1 MYKTVKEIRKLFIEY
16 FRGKGHTIVPSSSL
30 IPVGD
35 PTLLFTTAGMVQFKP
50 YFTGAVELTFTRAA
64 TSQKSLRTT
73 DLENVGRTERHCTFF
88 EMLGNFSFG
97 DYFKKEAISYA
108 LDFSTNY
115 LGFDKDKIWITVY
128 LDDDEAE
135 NFWIAEGI
143 PKERIVRLGKEDNF
157 WGPAGDTGA
166 CGPCS
171 ELYLDRGPEKGGP
184 NCGTSNTC
192 KPGCSCDRFLE
203 FWNLVFN
210 QFDQDINGKLNP
222 LKQTGIDTGSGLER
236 VALLL
241 QNVDSVYDTN
251 ELRRIISFI
260 EKLSGKTYDTE
271 SKMAFRVLTDHSRA
285 ITFSI
290 SDGVVPDK
298 TGRGYVIRRLIRR
311 ASLFARRIGIKEAFI
326 YKVIP
331 EIVEIYKEEYPDLEK
346 RQTEIIRI
354 VKSEE
359 DLFLNTLEL
368 GLGVIDAMTRNY
380 ETMKERLEHQTDIT
394 NPVLQEIAI
403 HSFETDTKKKMFSGA
418 DIFKLYGTYG
428 FPPEMTKEILRDKG
442 FEFDEKGFQEELEKD
457 RKLSR
462 DSWKGKKA
470 QILSSIGEKI
480 PATKFTGYEN
490 VADSGKI
497 IYLIQDSK
505 TIDHIKVGHD
515 AILILDKSCFYGESG
530 GQIGDSGYIKL
541 GDNLFQVKDTQKEN
555 DVILHI
561 GSVLHGEFKIG
572 DSVSLEVESN
582 RRELLTYHHSGTHL
596 LNGALREILGTHV
609 TQKASLVSDEYLRF
623 DFSHNAALSEEE
635 IIRIESKV
643 NEAIESSIP
652 VATQVLSIEDA
663 KKTGA
668 VAFFEEKYG
677 DIVRVIQMGKYSVEF
692 CGGTHVS
699 NTGKIKY
706 FYIQKESS
714 PGAGNR
720 RIEAVC
726 GSPVIEFF
734 QKEFQT
740 LSQKTQEFNL
750 KAKEIFKDSKNF
762 IDSKI
767 PSPEEVQE
775 AFIKNGAATVKQYRD
790 LKSSVEK
797 ELSEKLNLLNKEKKR
812 LESEGNSSLLAN
824 ADSLFSKAEKIDSIH
839 FVFESFKDVKVDAL
853 KELGDRIKNKTEKIF
868 IAFILES
875 QASNTVLLMANK
887 FAVESGIDCNQI
899 LKTSMSAL
907 GGKGGGK
914 IDMAQ
919 GSVASQKSIS
929 EIKEIIKKEIK
940 IKG

>member
-1 MYKTVKEIRKLFIEY
+1 MYKTVTEIRNLFIEY

-108 LDFSTNY
+108 LDFSTNH
-115 LGFDKDKIWITVY
+115 LGFDKEKIWITVY

-171 ELYLDRGPEKGGP
+171 ELYLDRGVEKGGP

-192 KPGCSCDRFLE
+192 KPGCNCDRFLE

-251 ELRRIISFI
+251 ELRRIIGFI
-260 EKLSGKTYDTE
+260 ETLSGKKYDVDT
-271 SKMAFRVLTDHSRA
+271 KMAFRVLTDHSRA

-290 SDGVVPDK
+290 SDGVMPDK

-331 EIVEIYKEEYPDLEK
+331 EIVSIYKEEYPDLVK
-346 RQTEIIRI
+346 RQIEIIRI

-368 GLGVIDAMTRNY
+368 GLAVIDSMTKNY
-380 ETMKERLEHQTDIT
+380 EAKKEKR
-394 NPVLQEIAI
+394 
-403 HSFETDTKKKMFSGA
+403 FSGI

-428 FPPEMTKEILRDKG
+428 FPAEMTKEILRDRG
-442 FEFDEKGFQEELEKD
+442 FEFDENGFEEELEKD

-470 QILSSIGEKI
+470 QILSSVGEKI
-480 PATKFTGYEN
+480 PATKFTGYEKTSD
-490 VADSGKI
+490 VGKI
-497 IYLIQDSK
+497 LFILQDSK
-505 TIDHIKVGHD
+505 PTSALKLGEDG
-515 AILILDKSCFYGESG
+515 ILILDTSCFYGESG
-530 GQIGDSGYIKL
+530 GQVGDSGYIKL
-541 GDNLFQVKDTQKEN
+541 GENLFQVKDTQKEN

-561 GSVLHGEFKIG
+561 GSLLKGELELG
-572 DSVSLEVESN
+572 DTISSEVESS

-609 TQKASLVSDEYLRF
+609 AQKASLVSDEYLRF

-635 IIRIESKV
+635 IIQIEAKV
-643 NEAIESSIP
+643 NEAIQSSVP

-699 NTGKIKY
+699 NTSNIKY

-726 GSPVIEFF
+726 GTPVIEFF
-734 QKEFQT
+734 QKEFQA
-740 LSQKTQEFNL
+740 LAQKTQEFNL
-750 KAKEIFKDSKNF
+750 KAKEVFKDSKNF

-767 PSPEEVQE
+767 PSPDEVQD
-775 AFIKNGAATVKQYRD
+775 AFLKNGAVTVKQYRD
-790 LKSSVEK
+790 LKRKIEN
-797 ELSEKLNLLNKEKKR
+797 ELSEKSNLLNKEKKR
-812 LESEGNSSLLAN
+812 LESEGNNSILSQAETIF
-824 ADSLFSKAEKIDSIH
+824 ASAEKTGSTY
-839 FVFESFKDVKVDAL
+839 FVSGRFKDLKIDVL
-853 KELGDRIKNKTEKIF
+853 KELGDRIKNRQEKVF
-868 IAFILES
+868 ISFILES
-875 QASNTVLLMANK
+875 ETGKAVLLMANK
-887 FAVESGIDCNQI
+887 LAVESGLDCNQI
-899 LKTSMSAL
+899 LKASMSAL
-907 GGKGGGK
+907 NGKGGGK
-914 IDMAQ
+914 TDMAQ
-919 GSVASQKSIS
+919 GSTSLQTSVD
-929 EIKEIIKKEIK
+929 EILQTVKKEITTR
-940 IKG
+940 G

>member
-1 MYKTVKEIRKLFIEY
+1 MYKTVAEIRKLFIDF
-16 FRGKGHTIVPSSSL
+16 FRNNGHTIVASSSL

-97 DYFKKEAISYA
+97 DYFKKEAIAYA
-108 LDFSTNY
+108 LDFSTKH
-115 LGFDKDKIWITVY
+115 LGFDKEKIWITVY

-135 NFWIAEGI
+135 NFWLAEGI
-143 PKERIVRLGKEDNF
+143 PKERIVRLGKKDNF

-192 KPGCSCDRFLE
+192 KPGCDCDRFLE

-241 QNVDSVYDTN
+241 QNVDSVYDTD
-251 ELRRIISFI
+251 ELRRIIGFI
-260 EKLSGKTYDTE
+260 EKLSGKAYDTE
-271 SKMAFRVLTDHSRA
+271 TKMAFRVLTDHSRA

-290 SDGVVPDK
+290 SDGVMPDK

-331 EIVEIYKEEYPDLEK
+331 EIVDIYKEEYPDLAK

-368 GLGVIDAMTRNY
+368 GLAVIDSMTKQY
-380 ETMKERLEHQTDIT
+380 EAKKEKR
-394 NPVLQEIAI
+394 
-403 HSFETDTKKKMFSGA
+403 FSGA
-418 DIFKLYGTYG
+418 DTFKLYGTYG
-428 FPPEMTKEILRDKG
+428 FPAEMTKEILRDRG
-442 FEFDEKGFQEELEKD
+442 FEFDEKGFAEELEKD

-470 QILSSIGEKI
+470 QILSSLGEKI
-480 PATKFTGYEN
+480 PATKFTGYEK
-490 VADSGKI
+490 VSDEGKI
-497 IYLIQDSK
+497 LFILQDSK
-505 TIDHIKVGHD
+505 PVSALKTGEDGIIV
-515 AILILDKSCFYGESG
+515 LNQSCFYGESG

-561 GSVLHGEFKIG
+561 GSLLKGELKVG
-572 DSVSLEVESN
+572 DLISTEVESN

-596 LNGALREILGTHV
+596 LNGALRELLGTHV
-609 TQKASLVSDEYLRF
+609 AQKASLVSDEYLRF
-623 DFSHNAALSEEE
+623 DFSHNAALSEDE
-635 IIRIESKV
+635 IIQIESKV
-643 NEAIESSIP
+643 NEAIQSSVD
-652 VATQVLSIEDA
+652 VATQVLSIEEA

-692 CGGTHVS
+692 CGGTPVRR
-699 NTGKIKY
+699 
-706 FYIQKESS
+706 
-714 PGAGNR
+714 PGRAR
-720 RIEAVC
+720 A
-726 GSPVIEFF
+726 
-734 QKEFQT
+734 
-740 LSQKTQEFNL
+740 
-750 KAKEIFKDSKNF
+750 
-762 IDSKI
+762 
-767 PSPEEVQE
+767 
-775 AFIKNGAATVKQYRD
+775 
-790 LKSSVEK
+790 
-797 ELSEKLNLLNKEKKR
+797 
-812 LESEGNSSLLAN
+812 SSL
-824 ADSLFSKAEKIDSIH
+824 
-839 FVFESFKDVKVDAL
+839 
-853 KELGDRIKNKTEKIF
+853 T
-868 IAFILES
+868 
-875 QASNTVLLMANK
+875 
-887 FAVESGIDCNQI
+887 
-899 LKTSMSAL
+899 
-907 GGKGGGK
+907 
-914 IDMAQ
+914 
-919 GSVASQKSIS
+919 
-929 EIKEIIKKEIK
+929 
-940 IKG
+940 

>member
-1 MYKTVKEIRKLFIEY
+1 MYKTVAEIRKLFIEY
-16 FRGKGHTIVPSSSL
+16 FRANGHTIVPSSSL

-64 TSQKSLRTT
+64 SSQKSLRTT

-108 LDFSTNY
+108 LEFSTKH

-135 NFWIAEGI
+135 NFWIEAGI

-157 WGPAGDTGA
+157 WGPAGDSGA

-171 ELYLDRGPEKGGP
+171 ELYLDRGVSKGGKD
-184 NCGTSNTC
+184 CGKLNTC

-210 QFDQDINGKLNP
+210 QFDQDITGKLNP

-241 QNVDSVYDTN
+241 QNVDSVYDTD
-251 ELRRIISFI
+251 ELRRIIGFI
-260 EKLSGKTYDTE
+260 EKLSGRKYEADTKTP
-271 SKMAFRVLTDHSRA
+271 FRVLTDHSRA
-285 ITFSI
+285 ITFAI
-290 SDGVVPDK
+290 TDGVMPDK

-331 EIVEIYKEEYPDLEK
+331 EIVEIYKLEYPDLEK
-346 RQTEIIRI
+346 RKNEVIRI

-368 GLGVIDAMTRNY
+368 GLGVIESMAKVY
-380 ETMKERLEHQTDIT
+380 ESKNEKT
-394 NPVLQEIAI
+394 
-403 HSFETDTKKKMFSGA
+403 FSGA

-428 FPPEMTKEILRDKG
+428 FPVEMTKEILRDKG
-442 FEFDEKGFQEELEKD
+442 FAFDEKGYLEELEKD

-462 DSWKGKKA
+462 ESWKGKKA
-470 QILSSIGEKI
+470 QILTSIGEKI
-480 PATKFTGYEN
+480 SPTQFSGYEKL
-490 VADSGKI
+490 SEQGKI
-497 IYLIQDSK
+497 LYIIKDSK
-505 TIDHIKVGHD
+505 TKSEIQSGDEAV
-515 AILILDKSCFYGESG
+515 LVLDKSCFFGESG

-541 GDNLFQVKDTQKEN
+541 GDNVFQVKDTQKEN

-561 GSVLHGEFKIG
+561 GAMLSGQLKLG
-572 DSVSLEVESN
+572 DLVSLEIDTTK
-582 RRELLTYHHSGTHL
+582 RELLTYHHSGTHL
-596 LNGALREILGTHV
+596 LNGALREILGSHV
-609 TQKASLVSDEYLRF
+609 AQKASLVSDEYLRF

-635 IIRIESKV
+635 ILKIESKV
-643 NEAIESSIP
+643 NEAIQSSIP
-652 VATQVLSIEDA
+652 VATKILSLDEA

-677 DIVRVIQMGKYSVEF
+677 DIVRVIQMGKYSIEF

-699 NTGKIKY
+699 NTGNIKY

-740 LSQKTQEFNL
+740 LTQKVQEFNL
-750 KAKEIFKDSKNF
+750 KAKDVFKDSKIL
-762 IDSKI
+762 IDTKI
-767 PSPEEVQE
+767 PSPDEVQSS
-775 AFIKNGAATVKQYRD
+775 FLTNGANSVRLYRD
-790 LKSSVEK
+790 LKAKIEK
-797 ELSEKLNLLNKEKKR
+797 DLANKTIELNKEKKR
-812 LESEGNSSLLAN
+812 LEAAGNSDILSQSDEILKN
-824 ADSLFSKAEKIDSIH
+824 SVKINSILFVSKVFKDLKID
-839 FVFESFKDVKVDAL
+839 VL
-853 KELGDRIKNKTEKIF
+853 KELGDKIKNQQEKIF
-868 IAFILES
+868 ISFLLES
-875 QASNTVLLMANK
+875 ASNKTILLMANK
-887 FAVESGIDCNQI
+887 NAVSSGFDCNQI
-899 LKTSMSAL
+899 LKATTSAI

-919 GSVASQKSIS
+919 GSIGSDINNDVII
-929 EIKEIIKKEIK
+929 ETIKKELQAR
-940 IKG
+940 G

>member
-1 MYKTVKEIRKLFIEY
+1 MYKTVAEIRKLFIDF
-16 FRGKGHTIVPSSSL
+16 FRNNGHTIVASSSL

-97 DYFKKEAISYA
+97 DYFKKEAIAYA
-108 LDFSTNY
+108 LDFSTKH
-115 LGFDKDKIWITVY
+115 LGFDKEKIWITVY

-135 NFWIAEGI
+135 NFWLAEGI
-143 PKERIVRLGKEDNF
+143 PKERIVRLGKKDNF

-192 KPGCSCDRFLE
+192 KPGCDCDRFLE

-241 QNVDSVYDTN
+241 QNVDSVYDTD
-251 ELRRIISFI
+251 ELRRIIGFI
-260 EKLSGKTYDTE
+260 EKLSGKAYDTE
-271 SKMAFRVLTDHSRA
+271 TKMAFRVLTDHSRA

-290 SDGVVPDK
+290 SDGVMPDK

-331 EIVEIYKEEYPDLEK
+331 EIVDIYKEEYPDLAK

-368 GLGVIDAMTRNY
+368 GLAVIDSMTKQY
-380 ETMKERLEHQTDIT
+380 EAKKERR
-394 NPVLQEIAI
+394 
-403 HSFETDTKKKMFSGA
+403 FSGA
-418 DIFKLYGTYG
+418 DTFKLYGTYG
-428 FPPEMTKEILRDKG
+428 FPAEMTKEILRDRG
-442 FEFDEKGFQEELEKD
+442 FEFDEKGFAEELEKD

-470 QILSSIGEKI
+470 QILSSLGEKI
-480 PATKFTGYEN
+480 PATKFTGYEK
-490 VADSGKI
+490 VSDEGKI
-497 IYLIQDSK
+497 LFILQDSK
-505 TIDHIKVGHD
+505 PVSALKTGEDGIIV
-515 AILILDKSCFYGESG
+515 LNQSCFYGESG

-541 GDNLFQVKDTQKEN
+541 GENLFQVKDTQKEN

-561 GSVLHGEFKIG
+561 GSLLKGELKVG
-572 DSVSLEVESN
+572 DLISTEVESN

-596 LNGALREILGTHV
+596 LNGALRELLGTHV
-609 TQKASLVSDEYLRF
+609 AQKASLVSDEYLRF
-623 DFSHNAALSEEE
+623 DFSHNAALSEDE
-635 IIRIESKV
+635 IIQIESKV
-643 NEAIESSIP
+643 NEAIQSSVD
-652 VATQVLSIEDA
+652 VATQVLSIEEA

-692 CGGTHVS
+692 CGGTHVK
-699 NTGKIKY
+699 NTGNIKY

-734 QKEFQT
+734 QKEFQA

-750 KAKEIFKDSKNF
+750 KAKDVFKDSKNF

-767 PSPEEVQE
+767 PSPDEVQD
-775 AFIKNGAATVKQYRD
+775 AFLKQGAVTVKQYRD
-790 LKSSVEK
+790 LKRNIEK
-797 ELSEKLNLLNKEKKR
+797 ELIEKNTILTKEKKK
-812 LESEGNSSLLAN
+812 LESEGNNSILSQ
-824 ADSLFSKAEKIDSIH
+824 ADSIFASAQKIGSTYFINHSFQDLKID
-839 FVFESFKDVKVDAL
+839 VL
-853 KELGDRIKNKTEKIF
+853 KELGDRIKNRSERVF
-868 IAFILES
+868 ISFVLES
-875 QASNTVLLMANK
+875 EANKAVLLMANK
-887 FAVESGIDCNQI
+887 IALESGLDCNQI
-899 LKTSMSAL
+899 LKSSMSIL
-907 GGKGGGK
+907 NGKGGGK
-914 IDMAQ
+914 VDMAQ
-919 GSVASQKSIS
+919 GSTSKETSTE
-929 EIKEIIKKEIK
+929 EIIETVKKEIIKRVN
-940 IKG
+940 

>member
-1 MYKTVKEIRKLFIEY
+1 MYKTVAEIRKLFIEY
-16 FRGKGHTIVPSSSL
+16 FKANGHTIVPSSSL

-64 TSQKSLRTT
+64 SSQKSLRTT

-97 DYFKKEAISYA
+97 DYFKKEAIAYA
-108 LDFSTNY
+108 LEFSTKY

-135 NFWIAEGI
+135 KFWIEAGI

-171 ELYLDRGPEKGGP
+171 ELYLDRGVEKGGKD
-184 NCGTSNTC
+184 CGKLNTC

-241 QNVDSVYDTN
+241 QNVDSVYDTD
-251 ELRRIISFI
+251 ELRRIIGFI
-260 EKLSGKTYDTE
+260 EKLSGKKYDADT
-271 SKMAFRVLTDHSRA
+271 KTPFRVLTDHSRA
-285 ITFSI
+285 ITFAI

-331 EIVEIYKEEYPDLEK
+331 EIVEIYKSEYPDLDK
-346 RQTEIIRI
+346 RKNEIIRI

-368 GLGVIDAMTRNY
+368 GLGVIESMAKVY
-380 ETMKERLEHQTDIT
+380 EVKKE
-394 NPVLQEIAI
+394 
-403 HSFETDTKKKMFSGA
+403 KKFSGS

-428 FPPEMTKEILRDKG
+428 FPVEMTKEILRDKG
-442 FEFDEKGFQEELEKD
+442 FDFDEKGFQEELEKD

-462 DSWKGKKA
+462 ESWKGKKA
-470 QILSSIGEKI
+470 QILVSIGEKI
-480 PATKFTGYEN
+480 PPTQFSGYEKLN
-490 VADSGKI
+490 DSGKI
-497 IYLIQDSK
+497 LYILQDSK
-505 TIDHIKVGHD
+505 LKD
-515 AILILDKSCFYGESG
+515 ILRAGEEGVIILDKSCFYGESG

-541 GDNLFQVKDTQKEN
+541 GGNVFQVTDTQKEN

-561 GSVLHGEFKIG
+561 GTMLSGELKLG
-572 DSVSLEVESN
+572 ESVSLEIESSK
-582 RRELLTYHHSGTHL
+582 RELLTYHHSGTHL
-596 LNGALREILGTHV
+596 LNGALREILGSHV
-609 TQKASLVSDEYLRF
+609 AQKASLVSDEYLRF
-623 DFSHNAALSEEE
+623 DFSHNTALTESE
-635 IIRIESKV
+635 ILQIESKV
-643 NEAIESSIP
+643 NEAIEASIP
-652 VATQVLSIEDA
+652 VATKVLSIEEA

-677 DIVRVIQMGKYSVEF
+677 DIVRVIEMGKYSIEF
-692 CGGTHVS
+692 CGGTHVA
-699 NTGKIKY
+699 NTGKIQY

-726 GSPVIEFF
+726 GNPVIEFF
-734 QKEFQT
+734 QKEFQALT
-740 LSQKTQEFNL
+740 QKVQDFNL
-750 KAKEIFKDSKNF
+750 KAKDVFKDNKQL
-762 IDSKI
+762 IDTKI
-767 PSPEEVQE
+767 PSPEEVQKTFLE
-775 AFIKNGAATVKQYRD
+775 TGAKTVRVYRD
-790 LKSSVEK
+790 LKAKIEK
-797 ELSEKLNLLNKEKKR
+797 ELSDKTSELMKEKKK
-812 LESEGNSSLLAN
+812 LEASENNSILSQ
-824 ADSLFSKAEKIDSIH
+824 ADTLFAKAENLNDVFFVTNTFTDIKID
-839 FVFESFKDVKVDAL
+839 VL
-853 KELGDRIKNKTEKIF
+853 KELGDRIKNRTEKVF
-868 IAFILES
+868 ISFLLELG
-875 QASNTVLLMANK
+875 SNKTVLFMTNK
-887 FAVESGIDCNQI
+887 PSVNAGLDCNKI
-899 LKTSMSAL
+899 MKSVLNAF

-914 IDMAQ
+914 IDMSQ
-919 GSVASQKSIS
+919 GSLPASIVSN
-929 EIKEIIKKEIK
+929 EIIESVKKELLQR
-940 IKG
+940 G

>member
-1 MYKTVKEIRKLFIEY
+1 MYKTVAEIRKSFIEY
-16 FRGKGHTIVPSSSL
+16 FKSKGHTIVPSSSL

-115 LGFDKDKIWITVY
+115 LNFPKDKIWITVY

-192 KPGCSCDRFLE
+192 KPGCNCDRFLE

-210 QFDQDINGKLNP
+210 QFDQDSSGKLNP

-251 ELRRIISFI
+251 ELRRIIGFI
-260 EKLSGKTYDTE
+260 ENLSGKVYDKE

-290 SDGVVPDK
+290 SDGVMPDK

-311 ASLFARRIGIKEAFI
+311 ASLFARRIGIKDAFI

-331 EIVEIYKEEYPDLEK
+331 EIVEIYKEEYPELET

-368 GLGVIDAMTRNY
+368 GLGVI
-380 ETMKERLEHQTDIT
+380 ETMTKSYEAKKEKR
-394 NPVLQEIAI
+394 
-403 HSFETDTKKKMFSGA
+403 FSGSDA
-418 DIFKLYGTYG
+418 FKLYGTYG
-428 FPPEMTKEILRDKG
+428 FPAEMTKEILFDKG
-442 FEFDEKGFQEELEKD
+442 FTFDEKGFQEELEKD

-470 QILSSIGEKI
+470 QVLSAIGEKI
-480 PATKFTGYEN
+480 PSTKFSGYEKTS
-490 VADSGKI
+490 DSGKI
-497 IYLIQDSK
+497 LYILK
-505 TIDHIKVGHD
+505 D
-515 AILILDKSCFYGESG
+515 AKIVSSLALGNEGILILDKSCFYGESG
-530 GQIGDSGYIKL
+530 GQIGDSGYIKV
-541 GDNLFQVKDTQKEN
+541 GDSLFQVKDTQKEN

-561 GSVLHGEFKIG
+561 GILLQGTLNVG
-572 DSVSLEVESN
+572 DLVNLEVESN

-623 DFSHNAALSEEE
+623 DFSHNAALTEEE
-635 IIRIESKV
+635 IIQIESKV
-643 NEAIESSIP
+643 NEAILSS
-652 VATQVLSIEDA
+652 VSVDTKVLSLEDA

-699 NTGKIKY
+699 NTSNIKY

-734 QKEFQT
+734 QKEFQN

-750 KAKEIFKDSKNF
+750 KAKEVFKDYKNF

-767 PSPEEVQE
+767 PSPDEVQE
-775 AFIKNGAATVKQYRD
+775 AFLKNGAATVKQYRD
-790 LKSSVEK
+790 LKRSFEK
-797 ELSEKLNLLNKEKKR
+797 ELSEKNTLLTKEKKK
-812 LESEGNSSLLAN
+812 LESEGNTSIFSQAET
-824 ADSLFSKAEKIDSIH
+824 LFSSAEKIGSTYFIK
-839 FVFESFKDVKVDAL
+839 ETFKDLKIDVL
-853 KELGDRIKNKTEKIF
+853 KELGDRIKNRSEKVF

-875 QASNTVLLMANK
+875 ETNKAVLLMANK
-887 FAVESGIDCNQI
+887 IAVESGLDCNQI
-899 LKTSMSAL
+899 LKSSMTSL

-914 IDMAQ
+914 TDMAQ
-919 GSVASQKSIS
+919 GSTSGQTTTDEILQIVKS
-929 EIKEIIKKEIK
+929 ELALRKE
-940 IKG
+940 

>member
-1 MYKTVKEIRKLFIEY
+1 MYKTVAEIRKLFIDY
-16 FRGKGHTIVPSSSL
+16 FRNNGHTIVASSSL

-97 DYFKKEAISYA
+97 DYFKKDAIAYA
-108 LDFSTNY
+108 LDFSTKH
-115 LGFDKDKIWITVY
+115 LGFDKEKIWITVY

-135 NFWIAEGI
+135 NFWLAEGI
-143 PKERIVRLGKEDNF
+143 PKERIVRLGKKDNF

-192 KPGCSCDRFLE
+192 KPGCDCDRFLE

-241 QNVDSVYDTN
+241 QNVDSVYDTD
-251 ELRRIISFI
+251 ELRRIIGFI
-260 EKLSGKTYDTE
+260 EKLSGKAYDTE
-271 SKMAFRVLTDHSRA
+271 TKMAFRVLTDHSRA

-290 SDGVVPDK
+290 SDGVMPDK

-331 EIVEIYKEEYPDLEK
+331 EIVDIYKEEYPDLAK

-368 GLGVIDAMTRNY
+368 GLAVIDSMTKQY
-380 ETMKERLEHQTDIT
+380 EAKKEKR
-394 NPVLQEIAI
+394 
-403 HSFETDTKKKMFSGA
+403 FSGA
-418 DIFKLYGTYG
+418 DTFKLYGTYG
-428 FPPEMTKEILRDKG
+428 FPAEMTKEILRDRG
-442 FEFDEKGFQEELEKD
+442 FEFDEKGFAEELEKD

-470 QILSSIGEKI
+470 QILSSLGEKI
-480 PATKFTGYEN
+480 PATKFTGYEK
-490 VADSGKI
+490 VSDEGKI
-497 IYLIQDSK
+497 LFILQDSK
-505 TIDHIKVGHD
+505 PVSALKTGEDGIIV
-515 AILILDKSCFYGESG
+515 LNQSCFYGESG

-541 GDNLFQVKDTQKEN
+541 GENLFQVKDTQKEN

-561 GSVLHGEFKIG
+561 GSLLKGELKVG
-572 DSVSLEVESN
+572 DFISTEVESN

-596 LNGALREILGTHV
+596 LNGALRELLGTHV
-609 TQKASLVSDEYLRF
+609 AQKASLVSDEYLRF
-623 DFSHNAALSEEE
+623 DFSHNAALSEDE
-635 IIRIESKV
+635 IIQIESKV
-643 NEAIESSIP
+643 NEAIQSSVD
-652 VATQVLSIEDA
+652 VATQVLSIEEA

-692 CGGTHVS
+692 CGGTHVR
-699 NTGKIKY
+699 NTGNIKY

-734 QKEFQT
+734 QKEFQA

-750 KAKEIFKDSKNF
+750 KAKDVFKDSKNF

-767 PSPEEVQE
+767 PSPDEVQD
-775 AFIKNGAATVKQYRD
+775 AFLKQGAVTVKQYRD
-790 LKSSVEK
+790 LKRNIEK
-797 ELSEKLNLLNKEKKR
+797 ELIEKNTVLTKEKKR
-812 LESEGNSSLLAN
+812 LESEGNNSILSQ
-824 ADSLFSKAEKIDSIH
+824 ADSIFASAEKIGSTH
-839 FVFESFKDVKVDAL
+839 FINHSFQDLKIDVL
-853 KELGDRIKNKTEKIF
+853 KELGDRIKNRSEKVF
-868 IAFILES
+868 ISFVLES
-875 QASNTVLLMANK
+875 EANKAVLLMANK
-887 FAVESGIDCNQI
+887 IAVESGLDCNQI
-899 LKTSMSAL
+899 LKSSMSIL
-907 GGKGGGK
+907 NGKGGGK
-914 IDMAQ
+914 VDMAQ
-919 GSVASQKSIS
+919 GSTSKETSTP
-929 EIKEIIKKEIK
+929 EIIETVKKEIIKRVN
-940 IKG
+940 

>member
-1 MYKTVKEIRKLFIEY
+1 MYKTVKEIRKSFIEY
-16 FRGKGHTIVPSSSL
+16 FRSKGHTIVPSSSL

-64 TSQKSLRTT
+64 SSQKSLRTT

-108 LDFSTNY
+108 LDFSTNV
-115 LGFDKDKIWITVY
+115 LKFPKDKIWITVY

-135 NFWIAEGI
+135 NYWIAEGI

-157 WGPAGDTGA
+157 WGPAGDSGA

-171 ELYLDRGPEKGGP
+171 ELYLDRGVEKGGP

-210 QFDQDINGKLNP
+210 QFDQDVTGKLNP

-241 QNVDSVYDTN
+241 QNVDSVYDTD
-251 ELRRIISFI
+251 ELRRIIGFI
-260 EKLSGKTYDTE
+260 ENLSGKKYDSET
-271 SKMAFRVLTDHSRA
+271 KMAFRVLTDHSRA

-290 SDGVVPDK
+290 SDGVMPDK

-331 EIVEIYKEEYPDLEK
+331 EIVSIYQEEYPDLAK
-346 RQTEIIRI
+346 RKPEIIRI

-368 GLGVIDAMTRNY
+368 GLGVIDSMTKQY
-380 ETMKERLEHQTDIT
+380 EARKEKR
-394 NPVLQEIAI
+394 
-403 HSFETDTKKKMFSGA
+403 FSGA
-418 DIFKLYGTYG
+418 DTFKLYGTYG
-428 FPPEMTKEILRDKG
+428 FPAEMTKEILRDRG
-442 FEFDEKGFQEELEKD
+442 FDFDEKGFQDELEKD

-470 QILSSIGEKI
+470 QILTVIGEKLS
-480 PATKFTGYEN
+480 ATKFSGYEKTT
-490 VADSGKI
+490 DTGKI
-497 IYLIQDSK
+497 LFIIKEAK
-505 TIDHIKVGHD
+505 TSNSLNSGEEG
-515 AILILDKSCFYGESG
+515 ILVLDQSCFYGESG

-541 GDNLFQVKDTQKEN
+541 GDSLFQVKDTQKEN

-561 GSVLHGEFKIG
+561 GTVLQGELKVGESVT
-572 DSVSLEVESN
+572 LEVEAN

-623 DFSHNAALSEEE
+623 DFSHNAALTEDE
-635 IIRIESKV
+635 IIQIESKV
-643 NEAIESSIP
+643 NEAIESSVP
-652 VATQVLSIEDA
+652 VATKVLSLEDA

-677 DIVRVIQMGKYSVEF
+677 DIVRVIEMDKYSVEF

-699 NTGKIKY
+699 NTGNIKY

-726 GSPVIEFF
+726 GTPVIEFF
-734 QKEFQT
+734 QKEFQN
-740 LSQKTQEFNL
+740 LAQKTQEFNL
-750 KAKEIFKDSKNF
+750 KAKEVFKDSKNF
-762 IDSKI
+762 FDSKI
-767 PSPEEVQE
+767 PSPEEVQDD
-775 AFIKNGAATVKQYRD
+775 FLKNGAATVKQYRD
-790 LKSSVEK
+790 LKRSVEK
-797 ELSEKLNLLNKEKKR
+797 ELSEKTNLLTKEKKR
-812 LESEGNSSLLAN
+812 LESEGNNSVLSQAEV
-824 ADSLFSKAEKIDSIH
+824 LFASAEKIGSLQ
-839 FVFESFKDVKVDAL
+839 FVSKSFKDLKVDVL
-853 KELGDRIKNKTEKIF
+853 KELGDRIKNKPEKVF
-868 IAFILES
+868 ISFILETES
-875 QASNTVLLMANK
+875 GKTVLLMANK
-887 FAVESGIDCNQI
+887 LAVEAGFDCNQI
-899 LKTSMSAL
+899 LKTSMANL

-914 IDMAQ
+914 TDMAQ
-919 GSVASQKSIS
+919 GSTSGQTTTDEILRIVKS
-929 EIKEIIKKEIK
+929 ELALRKE
-940 IKG
+940 

>member
-1 MYKTVKEIRKLFIEY
+1 MYKTVAEIRKLFIDF
-16 FRGKGHTIVPSSSL
+16 FRNNGHTIVASSSL

-97 DYFKKEAISYA
+97 DYFKKEAIAYA
-108 LDFSTNY
+108 LDFSTKH
-115 LGFDKDKIWITVY
+115 LGFDKEKIWITVY

-135 NFWIAEGI
+135 NFWLAEGI
-143 PKERIVRLGKEDNF
+143 PQERIVRLGKKDNF

-192 KPGCSCDRFLE
+192 KPGCDCDRFLE

-241 QNVDSVYDTN
+241 QNVDSVYDTD
-251 ELRRIISFI
+251 ELRRIIGFI
-260 EKLSGKTYDTE
+260 EKLSGKAYDTE
-271 SKMAFRVLTDHSRA
+271 TKMAFRVLTDHSRA

-290 SDGVVPDK
+290 SDGVMPDK

-331 EIVEIYKEEYPDLEK
+331 EIVDIYKEEYPDLAK

-368 GLGVIDAMTRNY
+368 GLAVIDSMTKQY
-380 ETMKERLEHQTDIT
+380 EAKKERR
-394 NPVLQEIAI
+394 
-403 HSFETDTKKKMFSGA
+403 FSGA
-418 DIFKLYGTYG
+418 DTFKLYGTYG
-428 FPPEMTKEILRDKG
+428 FPAEMTKEILRDRG
-442 FEFDEKGFQEELEKD
+442 FEFDEKGFTEELEKD

-470 QILSSIGEKI
+470 QILSSLGEKI
-480 PATKFTGYEN
+480 PATKFTGYEK
-490 VADSGKI
+490 VSDEGKI
-497 IYLIQDSK
+497 LFILQDSK
-505 TIDHIKVGHD
+505 PVSALKTGEDGIIV
-515 AILILDKSCFYGESG
+515 LNQSCFYGESG

-561 GSVLHGEFKIG
+561 GSLLKGELKVG
-572 DSVSLEVESN
+572 DLISTEVESN

-596 LNGALREILGTHV
+596 LNGALRELLGTHV
-609 TQKASLVSDEYLRF
+609 AQKASLVSDEYLRF
-623 DFSHNAALSEEE
+623 DFSHNAALSEDE
-635 IIRIESKV
+635 IIQIESKV
-643 NEAIESSIP
+643 NEAIQSSVD
-652 VATQVLSIEDA
+652 VATQVLSIEEA

-692 CGGTHVS
+692 CGGTHVK
-699 NTGKIKY
+699 NTGNIKY

-734 QKEFQT
+734 QKEFQA

-750 KAKEIFKDSKNF
+750 KAKDVFKDSKNF

-767 PSPEEVQE
+767 PSPDEVQD
-775 AFIKNGAATVKQYRD
+775 AFLKQGAVTVKQYRD
-790 LKSSVEK
+790 LKRNIEK
-797 ELSEKLNLLNKEKKR
+797 ELIEKNTILTKEKKK
-812 LESEGNSSLLAN
+812 LESEGNNSILSQ
-824 ADSLFSKAEKIDSIH
+824 ADSIFASAEKIGSTH
-839 FVFESFKDVKVDAL
+839 FINHSFQDLKIDVL
-853 KELGDRIKNKTEKIF
+853 KELGDRIKNRSEKVF
-868 IAFILES
+868 ISFVLES
-875 QASNTVLLMANK
+875 EANKAVLLMANK
-887 FAVESGIDCNQI
+887 IALESGLDCNQI
-899 LKTSMSAL
+899 LKSSMSIL
-907 GGKGGGK
+907 NGKGGGK
-914 IDMAQ
+914 VDMAQ
-919 GSVASQKSIS
+919 GSTSKETSTE
-929 EIKEIIKKEIK
+929 EIIETVKKEIIKRVN
-940 IKG
+940 

>member
-726 GSPVIEFF
+726 G
-734 QKEFQT
+734 T
-740 LSQKTQEFNL
+740 
-750 KAKEIFKDSKNF
+750 
-762 IDSKI
+762 
-767 PSPEEVQE
+767 
-775 AFIKNGAATVKQYRD
+775 AA
-790 LKSSVEK
+790 
-797 ELSEKLNLLNKEKKR
+797 
-812 LESEGNSSLLAN
+812 
-824 ADSLFSKAEKIDSIH
+824 
-839 FVFESFKDVKVDAL
+839 
-853 KELGDRIKNKTEKIF
+853 
-868 IAFILES
+868 IAY
-875 QASNTVLLMANK
+875 T
-887 FAVESGIDCNQI
+887 
-899 LKTSMSAL
+899 
-907 GGKGGGK
+907 
-914 IDMAQ
+914 
-919 GSVASQKSIS
+919 
-929 EIKEIIKKEIK
+929 KEIINSMNEIKAEIKNNNVIAGIKKLKEQIKDLKKEVETAQSQTSAPISEEVIGEVKVVVAVVENGDLKKIVDDMKNANEKLAILLLQAKDDKVLIVAGSKNTNIK
-940 IKG
+940 AGEWIKNIAPIVGGGGGGRPDFAQAGGKDVTKVEDAKIAALTYAKENL